1 MIKLFKEEENKLLS
15 IEEQDGI
22 FEKIEKN
29 MWIHMTEPAV
39 HEIEKISKITKI
51 DRDLLVSVTDEEE
64 SAHLDVDDDY
74 TLIVLD
80 IPVYVDDIY
89 ETYPFII
96 IYNKNFFSTCGNGR
110 LHSWCNDCLSKR
122 YNKNINNET
131 DDVETDDVET
141 DDVKTK
147 KCTKCGEIKKMTDFY
162 KDKTSPSGRLAY
174 CKKCRNKQIEDYKIR
189 KMKERGW

>member
-1 MIKLFKEEENKLLS
+1 MAGKRWSDEEIQFLKFAYPNK
-15 IEEQDGI
+15 D
-22 FEKIEKN
+22 FT
-29 MWIHMTEPAV
+29 TED
-39 HEIEKISKITKI
+39 ISKALSRSIRSINIKSMRLGLKKYKEI
-51 DRDLLVSVTDEEE
+51 LEDDLKRCSKCNV
-64 SAHLDVDDDY
+64 
-74 TLIVLD
+74 
-80 IPVYVDDIY
+80 
-89 ETYPFII
+89 
-96 IYNKNFFSTCGNGR
+96 IYNKKFFSTCGNGR
-110 LHSWCNDCLSKR
+110 LHSWCNYCLNKR

-174 CKKCRNKQIEDYKIR
+174 CKKCRNKQVEDYKIR